1 MENNIL
7 DEQSKSNTKE
17 DQKALWVKARWGVI
31 LICVVHMFVSL
42 IALGASG
49 AEANTAGRFAVMP
62 ILFNYWIASWYI
74 KDRIEKG
81 KAHENLMMMGIK
93 VAGII
98 FIIQVLLGA
107 ILLLFAEQQ
116 IQNILN
122 K

>member
-49 AEANTAGRFAVMP
+49 AEPNTARFTGLP
-62 ILFNYWIASWYI
+62 IFFNYMFASWYI
-74 KDRIEKG
+74 KARIEKG
-81 KAHENLMMMGIK
+81 KEESNLFLMGIK
-93 VAGII
+93 AAGLV
-98 FIIQVLLGA
+98 FLIQVVLGA
-107 ILLLFAEQQ
+107 IL
-116 IQNILN
+116 ISILM